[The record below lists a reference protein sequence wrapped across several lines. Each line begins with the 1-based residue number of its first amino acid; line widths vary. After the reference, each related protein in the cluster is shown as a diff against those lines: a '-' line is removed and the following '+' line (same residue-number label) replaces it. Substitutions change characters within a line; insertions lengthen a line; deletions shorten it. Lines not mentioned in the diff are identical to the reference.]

1 MTDSPPVSLN
11 PESAE
16 YFEHML
22 DVFAHIS
29 NGDFSKRIDVS
40 ALPYD
45 HVLTKV
51 LCGLDMMMDD
61 LEEARNS
68 LADIRK
74 NLEQQVD
81 ERTSELANANKN
93 LTAEIEQRKNVEA
106 DLRTSE
112 ERYRLLAES
121 APDFIYIL
129 DKEMRLVYVN
139 SASLRFLKIPREEI
153 LGRPAREFLPYSE
166 VAARNM
172 SLADVIESGSPLA
185 FRKEVRIREVPL
197 WLDTVLVPLQ
207 DAGGAITSLMGV
219 SRDITEEM
227 KANQAVAENEKFLS
241 DVFASIQEGIS
252 VLDKNLTIV
261 RVNPKMEEWY
271 AHALPMAGKK
281 CYEVYHGRSEPCR
294 VCPSIVAIQ
303 TRKAAHELVPLQDKD
318 DRVKGWQDLYSFPI
332 IDRKTG
338 EVKGVIEHVRDITER
353 KSAEEK
359 LRQSE
364 ERFRT
369 LAETAGTGIFIVKN
383 SKFSYVN
390 SYIEKGTGYS
400 REELLAMSFWE
411 IVHPDFRDLVRER
424 YRTRMRG
431 EQVDAEYEFK
441 YVRKDGSEGWVVHNV
456 GLIELEGGPAIIGTL
471 QEITER
477 KRIADVL
484 EAEKELLAV
493 TMESIGDGVISVDT
507 EGAVLSINKNAA
519 ALACDHAEDA
529 VGRHVDEIVCFID
542 DAAREPRQGIIR
554 EMIKK
559 HGVRRFERTVMIR
572 TGHNAIRLVELSVS
586 PIETENG
593 IKLGMV
599 LVFRDVTEKQKLEA
613 DLQTARKL
621 ESLGVLA
628 GGIAHDF
635 NNILTGIITNLFMA
649 KAKVKADAE
658 TFELLAE
665 AEKASFKASKLVKQL
680 ITFSKGGT
688 PVTEAFSLKGVI
700 EESAGFC
707 LSGSNVKYTLKI
719 PSDLWL
725 VEGDK
730 GQIEQV
736 LNNLIINADQAMPGG
751 GTLTIAAENTA
762 LSQDRKG
769 DKGLLAILPEGRY
782 VKVSVADEGPG
793 IPSKNLKKIFDPYFS
808 TKPNGTGLG
817 LTIAYSIV
825 KNHKGTV
832 TVDSQQGKGAVFSFL
847 LPAARAEEKTAAQP
861 SRGASSATRA
871 LRVLVMDDDAAV
883 RTVVTQLLKTSGYAV
898 SCASTGEETIALYE
912 RAMASQTPYD
922 IVVMDLT
929 IPGGM
934 GGKETVEKLLVIDP
948 RAKVIVSSGYSN
960 DPIMANYRDYGFCG
974 VVAKPFNIDDFLS
987 VIRKSIGGKSGK
999 RAPGGKRAT
1008 L

>member
-1 MTDSPPVSLN
+1 MTDFSPDSVN
-11 PESAE
+11 PESAG
-16 YFEHML
+16 YFERIL
-22 DVFAHIS
+22 DVFAHIAS
-29 NGDFSKRIDVS
+29 GDFSKRIDVS
-40 ALPYD
+40 ALPHD

-61 LEEARNS
+61 LEEAQNS

-81 ERTSELANANKN
+81 ERTSELKRVNEN
-93 LTAEIEQRKNVEA
+93 LSEEIEGRKKIEA
-106 DLRTSE
+106 ELRDSE
-112 ERYRLLAES
+112 EHYRLLTES
-121 APDFIYIL
+121 AQDFIYIL
-129 DKEMRLVYVN
+129 DLEMRITYVN
-139 SASLRFLKIPREEI
+139 SALIRFFGVPKEQI
-153 LGRPAREFLPYSE
+153 LGRMLREFLP
-166 VAARNM
+166 VAEITLRDAKLPDRIGKYN
-172 SLADVIESGSPLA
+172 PLA
-185 FRKEVRIREVPL
+185 FRNEIRFRGKTL
-197 WLDTVLVPLQ
+197 WLSTVLVPLRTS
-207 DAGGAITSLMGV
+207 GGSVVSTMGI
-219 SRDITEEM
+219 SRDITETME
-227 KANQAVAENEKFLS
+227 ASETIAANEKFLA
-241 DVFASIQEGIS
+241 DVFASIQDGIS
-252 VLDKNLTIV
+252 VLDNDLAIV
-261 RVNPKMEEWY
+261 RVNEKMEQWY
-271 AHALPMAGKK
+271 AHALPIAGKK

-294 VCPSIVAIQ
+294 LCPSIVALQ
-303 TRKAAHELVPLQDKD
+303 TGKAAHELVPLQDKD
-318 DRVKGWQDLYSFPI
+318 GRVKGWQDLYSFPI
-332 IDRKTG
+332 IDKKTG
-338 EVKGVIEHVRDITER
+338 EVKGVIEHVRDVTER
-353 KSAEEK
+353 KAAEES

-383 SKFSYVN
+383 AKFFYVN

-400 REELLAMSFWE
+400 REELLARNFWE

-431 EQVDAEYEFK
+431 EAQETEYEFK
-441 YVRKDGSEGWVVHNV
+441 YVRKDGSEGWVAQSV

-471 QEITER
+471 QEISER
-477 KRIADVL
+477 KRIAEVL

-493 TMESIGDGVISVDT
+493 TMESIGDGVVSIDT
-507 EGAVLSINKNAA
+507 EGMVLSINKNAA

-529 VGRHVDEIVCFID
+529 VGRHVDEIMCFLD
-542 DAAREPRQGIIR
+542 DAGMEPRPGIIR

-559 HGVRRFERTVMIR
+559 HGIRHFERAVMIR
-572 TGHNAIRLVELSVS
+572 TGKDAVRLIELSIS
-586 PIETENG
+586 PVETENG

-599 LVFRDVTEKQKLEA
+599 LVFRDITEKQKLEA

-688 PVTEAFSLKGVI
+688 PVMEAFSLKGVI

-707 LSGSNVKYTLKI
+707 LAGSNVKYMLKI

-725 VEGDK
+725 VEADK

-751 GTLTIAAENTA
+751 GTITVTA
-762 LSQDRKG
+762 QNITLPQDRKG
-769 DKGLLAILPEGRY
+769 DKGLLSMLPEGRY

-793 IPSKNLKKIFDPYFS
+793 IPSENLKKIFDPYFS

-825 KNHKGTV
+825 KNHKGTI
-832 TVDSQQGKGAVFSFL
+832 TVDSQKGEGAVFSFH
-847 LPAARAEEKTAAQP
+847 LPAARDEEKASP
-861 SRGASSATRA
+861 KSSRGALAA
-871 LRVLVMDDDAAV
+871 PAPLRVLVMDDDAAV
-883 RTVVTQLLKTSGYAV
+883 RTVVTQLLKTSGYTV

-912 RAMASQTPYD
+912 RAMASRAPYD
-922 IVVMDLT
+922 VVVMDLT

-934 GGKETVEKLLVIDP
+934 GGKETVAKLLAIDP
-948 RAKVIVSSGYSN
+948 KAKVIVSSGYSS

-974 VVAKPFNIDDFLS
+974 VIAKPFNIGDFLS
-987 VIRKSIGGKSGK
+987 VIRKSAGGKS
-999 RAPGGKRAT
+999 AKRAT
-1008 L
+1008 GRKKEK